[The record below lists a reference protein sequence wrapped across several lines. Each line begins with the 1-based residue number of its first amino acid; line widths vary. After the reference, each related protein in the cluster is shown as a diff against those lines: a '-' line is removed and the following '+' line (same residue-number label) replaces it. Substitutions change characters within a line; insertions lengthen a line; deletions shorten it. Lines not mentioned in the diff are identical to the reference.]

1 MITED
6 TVKNDVLTVVE
17 RTEKYR
23 DVEKLVYILYR
34 KEKDG
39 RDSYSIQAIQYK
51 NGYKVCQA
59 TSSDVS
65 SLYEAAMEMFEFVSE
80 GYVEPYVL
88 CDVIY
93 DLLP

>member
-6 TVKNDVLTVVE
+6 IIKNDALTVVE

-23 DVEKLVYILYR
+23 GAERLEYILYR

-51 NGYKVCQA
+51 SGIKTCQA
-59 TSSDVS
+59 TSGDVS
-65 SLYEAAMEMFEFVSE
+65 SVYEAAHEMFEFISE
-80 GYVEPYVL
+80 GFVEPYVL
-88 CDVIY
+88 CDVVY

>member
-6 TVKNDVLTVVE
+6 IAKNDVITVVDRAEKFRGAE
-17 RTEKYR
+17 RLE
-23 DVEKLVYILYR
+23 YILYR

-51 NGYKVCQA
+51 NGLKVCQA
-59 TSSDVS
+59 TSGDVS
-65 SLYEAAMEMFEFVSE
+65 SEYDAAYEMFEFISG

-88 CDVIY
+88 CDVVY